1 MWRSPTCVTPLKKK
15 KTTVTCTARA
25 VTSTKLGA
33 DHRGGWLLTNAGR
46 LVAPT
51 IGIKML
57 NDFDMPGLETHTKLI
72 ILGVA
77 DTDVAQILHTFELI
91 GLRKPVGEVRV
102 SPAHPAHIK
111 ITNTVIGMPRRS
123 EEHTSELQSR
133 GHLV

>member
-1 MWRSPTCVTPLKKK
+1 MWRSPTGVTPLTTKN
-15 KTTVTCTARA
+15 TTVTYTDGAG
-25 VTSTKLGA
+25 TSTKLGA

-102 SPAHPAHIK
+102 SPAHPE
-111 ITNTVIGMPRRS
+111 IGRA
-123 EEHTSELQSR
+123 
-133 GHLV
+133 